1 MTATRSPATTF
12 LLLILVLAAVYGA
25 MKLTHDALTHHAGE
39 QWQAADIAV
48 YFDGL
53 IQCGQSDRIQ
63 MRHLESGLD
72 AVWCQ
77 VNQGKAVG
85 LIVALA
91 AGVIVTG
98 FMARIDYWRRQA
110 R

>member
-1 MTATRSPATTF
+1 MTATRNPAAM
-12 LLLILVLAAVYGA
+12 LLALVLLAAVYGS
-25 MKLTHDALTHHAGE
+25 MHLTHDARTHHAGE
-39 QWQAADIAV
+39 QWQAADIAD

-63 MRHLESGLD
+63 TRHLESGLD

-98 FMARIDYWRRQA
+98 FMARIDYWRRNC